1 MSRFYT
7 SVCVY
12 GKNVLYRGYENG
24 KQITDRVEYH
34 PTLFVPST
42 NDTSIHRSLDGH
54 LLEPVQPGN
63 IPDCRDFVEKY
74 KGING
79 FRIFGNTDYIYPFI
93 ADKFPADI
101 EYDMSQIG
109 IANIDIETECE
120 YGFPQVDDPEEKVI
134 AISMLM
140 RGKMNVFCLGEFE
153 TDRKDITVHTAF
165 TEEEMLQRFIHH
177 WQSDFPDIVTG
188 WNVKFFDIPYL
199 VNRIKRVLGETE
211 AKKISPWN
219 KIKEKTITKMGREQT
234 AFFINGVAIIDYL
247 DLYKSFTYTNQESYR
262 LDHIAFV
269 ELGKKKLSY
278 AEYDSIR
285 EFYKNDFQKFI
296 EYNIVDVEL
305 VQQLE
310 EKLKLIELS
319 LALAYSAKVNFED
332 VFSQVRTWDA
342 IIYHYLREQNI
353 VIPPKTIGKK
363 TDQYAGAYVKEP
375 ITGMHDWVVSFDL
388 NSLYPHLIEMYN
400 ISPETLTDDGIWRG
414 LDVDK
419 ILDKT
424 PDTLAYIEKHKSK
437 NLSVAATGN
446 TFRTDAKGFLPSLMN
461 KMYAE
466 RKEFKNKMIE
476 CQKQKEKDP
485 TNKDLDYQIAK
496 FHNFQQVRKIQLN
509 SAYGAIG
516 NQYFRYY
523 STELAESITLSG
535 QLSIRWIM
543 NALNEFLN
551 TTLETTNYDYVV
563 ASDTDSVYLRLGNL
577 VDRILPDCD
586 DKDKITNFLDKSS
599 KEIII
604 PFIKKKYD
612 ELSSLMN
619 AYENKMVMDRE
630 VIADKGIWTAKKRYM
645 LNVIDSEG
653 VRYETPKMKIM
664 GIETTRSSTPQ
675 IIRSE
680 LKKAIK
686 IIMYDDEETMQKF
699 IADFREEFNTFDVET
714 VAFPRGV
721 NNLSTYKDSTH
732 IYIKSTP
739 IGVKGS
745 LLYNHYL
752 RKKKL
757 EKKYPIIQEGDK
769 IKFVYLKV
777 PNLIGDRVVA
787 FPSTLPKEFDLDRF
801 VDYNT
806 QFEKG
811 FLDPLSKI
819 MTVIGW
825 STEKQNTLESLFG

>member
-1 MSRFYT
+1 
-7 SVCVY
+7 
-12 GKNVLYRGYENG
+12 
-24 KQITDRVEYH
+24 
-34 PTLFVPST
+34 
-42 NDTSIHRSLDGH
+42 
-54 LLEPVQPGN
+54 
-63 IPDCRDFVEKY
+63 
-74 KGING
+74 
-79 FRIFGNTDYIYPFI
+79 
-93 ADKFPADI
+93 
-101 EYDMSQIG
+101 
-109 IANIDIETECE
+109 
-120 YGFPQVDDPEEKVI
+120 
-134 AISMLM
+134 
-140 RGKMNVFCLGEFE
+140 
-153 TDRKDITVHTAF
+153 
-165 TEEEMLQRFIHH
+165 
-177 WQSDFPDIVTG
+177 
-188 WNVKFFDIPYL
+188 
-199 VNRIKRVLGETE
+199 
-211 AKKISPWN
+211 
-219 KIKEKTITKMGREQT
+219 
-234 AFFINGVAIIDYL
+234 
-247 DLYKSFTYTNQESYR
+247 
-262 LDHIAFV
+262 
-269 ELGKKKLSY
+269 
-278 AEYDSIR
+278 
-285 EFYKNDFQKFI
+285 
-296 EYNIVDVEL
+296 
-305 VQQLE
+305 
-310 EKLKLIELS
+310 
-319 LALAYSAKVNFED
+319 
-332 VFSQVRTWDA
+332 
-342 IIYHYLREQNI
+342 
-353 VIPPKTIGKK
+353 
-363 TDQYAGAYVKEP
+363 
-375 ITGMHDWVVSFDL
+375 
-388 NSLYPHLIEMYN
+388 
-400 ISPETLTDDGIWRG
+400 
-414 LDVDK
+414 
-419 ILDKT
+419 
-424 PDTLAYIEKHKSK
+424 
-437 NLSVAATGN
+437 
-446 TFRTDAKGFLPSLMN
+446 
-461 KMYAE
+461 
-466 RKEFKNKMIE
+466 
-476 CQKQKEKDP
+476 
-485 TNKDLDYQIAK
+485 
-496 FHNFQQVRKIQLN
+496 
-509 SAYGAIG
+509 
-516 NQYFRYY
+516 
-523 STELAESITLSG
+523 
-535 QLSIRWIM
+535 M
-543 NALNEFLN
+543 NALNDFLN
-551 TTLETTNYDYVV
+551 KTLETTNYDYVV

-732 IYIKSTP
+732 IYSKSTP

>member
-1 MSRFYT
+1 
-7 SVCVY
+7 
-12 GKNVLYRGYENG
+12 
-24 KQITDRVEYH
+24 
-34 PTLFVPST
+34 
-42 NDTSIHRSLDGH
+42 
-54 LLEPVQPGN
+54 
-63 IPDCRDFVEKY
+63 
-74 KGING
+74 
-79 FRIFGNTDYIYPFI
+79 
-93 ADKFPADI
+93 
-101 EYDMSQIG
+101 
-109 IANIDIETECE
+109 
-120 YGFPQVDDPEEKVI
+120 
-134 AISMLM
+134 
-140 RGKMNVFCLGEFE
+140 
-153 TDRKDITVHTAF
+153 
-165 TEEEMLQRFIHH
+165 
-177 WQSDFPDIVTG
+177 
-188 WNVKFFDIPYL
+188 
-199 VNRIKRVLGETE
+199 
-211 AKKISPWN
+211 
-219 KIKEKTITKMGREQT
+219 
-234 AFFINGVAIIDYL
+234 
-247 DLYKSFTYTNQESYR
+247 
-262 LDHIAFV
+262 
-269 ELGKKKLSY
+269 
-278 AEYDSIR
+278 
-285 EFYKNDFQKFI
+285 
-296 EYNIVDVEL
+296 
-305 VQQLE
+305 
-310 EKLKLIELS
+310 
-319 LALAYSAKVNFED
+319 
-332 VFSQVRTWDA
+332 
-342 IIYHYLREQNI
+342 
-353 VIPPKTIGKK
+353 
-363 TDQYAGAYVKEP
+363 
-375 ITGMHDWVVSFDL
+375 
-388 NSLYPHLIEMYN
+388 
-400 ISPETLTDDGIWRG
+400 
-414 LDVDK
+414 
-419 ILDKT
+419 
-424 PDTLAYIEKHKSK
+424 
-437 NLSVAATGN
+437 
-446 TFRTDAKGFLPSLMN
+446 
-461 KMYAE
+461 
-466 RKEFKNKMIE
+466 
-476 CQKQKEKDP
+476 
-485 TNKDLDYQIAK
+485 
-496 FHNFQQVRKIQLN
+496 
-509 SAYGAIG
+509 
-516 NQYFRYY
+516 
-523 STELAESITLSG
+523 
-535 QLSIRWIM
+535 M

-699 IADFREEFNTFDVET
+699 IADFREKFDTFDVET

-732 IYIKSTP
+732 IYRKSTP

-825 STEKQNTLESLFG
+825 STEKRNTLESLFG

>member
-1 MSRFYT
+1 
-7 SVCVY
+7 
-12 GKNVLYRGYENG
+12 
-24 KQITDRVEYH
+24 
-34 PTLFVPST
+34 
-42 NDTSIHRSLDGH
+42 
-54 LLEPVQPGN
+54 
-63 IPDCRDFVEKY
+63 
-74 KGING
+74 
-79 FRIFGNTDYIYPFI
+79 
-93 ADKFPADI
+93 
-101 EYDMSQIG
+101 
-109 IANIDIETECE
+109 
-120 YGFPQVDDPEEKVI
+120 
-134 AISMLM
+134 
-140 RGKMNVFCLGEFE
+140 
-153 TDRKDITVHTAF
+153 
-165 TEEEMLQRFIHH
+165 
-177 WQSDFPDIVTG
+177 
-188 WNVKFFDIPYL
+188 
-199 VNRIKRVLGETE
+199 
-211 AKKISPWN
+211 
-219 KIKEKTITKMGREQT
+219 
-234 AFFINGVAIIDYL
+234 
-247 DLYKSFTYTNQESYR
+247 
-262 LDHIAFV
+262 
-269 ELGKKKLSY
+269 
-278 AEYDSIR
+278 
-285 EFYKNDFQKFI
+285 
-296 EYNIVDVEL
+296 
-305 VQQLE
+305 
-310 EKLKLIELS
+310 
-319 LALAYSAKVNFED
+319 
-332 VFSQVRTWDA
+332 
-342 IIYHYLREQNI
+342 
-353 VIPPKTIGKK
+353 
-363 TDQYAGAYVKEP
+363 
-375 ITGMHDWVVSFDL
+375 MHDWVVSFDL

-424 PDTLAYIEKHKSK
+424 PETLAYIEKHKDK

-466 RKEFKNKMIE
+466 RKEFKKKMIE

-523 STELAESITLSG
+523 STEMAESITLSG

-543 NALNEFLN
+543 NELNLFLN
-551 TTLETTNYDYVV
+551 KTLETENYDYVV

-577 VDRILPDCD
+577 VDRVLPDCD

-599 KEIII
+599 KEIIL

-612 ELSSLMN
+612 ELASLMN

-630 VIADKGIWTAKKRYM
+630 VISDKGIWTAKKRYM

-675 IIRSE
+675 IIRDR

-686 IIMYDDEETMQKF
+686 IIMYDDEETMQQY
-699 IADFREEFNTFDVET
+699 IADFRTEFNKLDVET

-721 NNLSTYKDSTH
+721 NNLSNYADATH
-732 IYIKSTP
+732 IYRKSTP

-752 RKKKL
+752 KKKKL

-777 PNLIGDRVVA
+777 PNHIGDRVVA
-787 FPSTLPKEFDLDRF
+787 FPSSLPKEFDLNRF
-801 VDYNT
+801 VDYTT
-806 QFEKG
+806 QFDKG
-811 FLDPLSKI
+811 FLDPLSNI
-819 MTVIGW
+819 LTVIGW
-825 STEKQNTLESLFG
+825 SAEERNTLESLFA